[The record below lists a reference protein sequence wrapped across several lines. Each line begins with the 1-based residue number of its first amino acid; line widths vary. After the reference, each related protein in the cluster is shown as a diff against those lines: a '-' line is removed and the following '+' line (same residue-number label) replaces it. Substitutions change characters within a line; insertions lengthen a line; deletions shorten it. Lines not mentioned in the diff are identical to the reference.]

1 MRLTF
6 NIENEQ
12 IIEAASKM
20 PLEDKLKLY
29 DKIKDDIFEVKFTEI
44 LDSMK
49 TNELTD
55 EEILQEVEHVRSE
68 RYKNRG

>member
-1 MRLTF
+1 MRVTL
-6 NIENEQ
+6 NIDNEQ

-29 DKIKDDIFEVKFTEI
+29 DKIKDDVFEVRFKDI

-49 TNELTD
+49 TDELTD

-68 RYKNRG
+68 RYKNRR